1 MRKQEIIQTIVAALQ
16 PLNPEKVVLFGSYAA
31 NEFHA
36 DSDVDLYVVSQEE
49 FIPASYAENMR
60 HYKKYT
66 LPLKRLKQQ
75 IPLDVVVHTRAMN
88 RRFEADGS
96 SFARQILRN
105 GERIL

>member
-1 MRKQEIIQTIVAALQ
+1 MNKQEIIQTIVTALR
-16 PLNPEKVVLFGSYAA
+16 PLNPEKVVLFGSLAA
-31 NEFHA
+31 DKTHA
-36 DSDVDLYVVSQEE
+36 DSDVDLYIVSQEE
-49 FIPASYAENMR
+49 FIPASYAENIQ

-66 LPLKRLKQQ
+66 SPLKRLKQQ

-96 SFARQILRN
+96 SFARQIMHN

>member
-49 FIPASYAENMR
+49 FIPASYAENIL

-66 LPLKRLKQQ
+66 SPLKGLKQH
-75 IPLDVVVHTRAMN
+75 IPLDVVVHTRPMN
-88 RRFEADGS
+88 RRFEADDS